1 MPDNAEIKA
10 TKSAPAEKPADKRAR
25 IDTSGSDHTR
35 GLGINP
41 WYLSDEFTTAY
52 RKAFTEK
59 SLDSPTFSIKQAE
72 EQADDQGDKQGE
84 GIIVASPFHTGKLRS
99 ILPKEFLH
107 GLKQELAE
115 LNWHERLNDLYWF
128 HQTDDLALNGKRH
141 IKALRDYLSGEEF
154 VGFMEKITGTE
165 LARGYLDLAAQ
176 RYKKGNHLLCHD
188 DDVNRGKM
196 TRKIAYIIYLVDEQW
211 SEEDGGALG
220 LFDSDENQ
228 YPTKVVSHIV
238 PEFNSI
244 GFFLTGMVSYHTVQE
259 VTVADHERERWSV
272 TGWFYGPATEDNT
285 TDENRLPPL
294 PSSVLPQVLPLESS
308 VDAMDDKTE
317 WSKWINPDYLG
328 AAVQVQVQD
337 TFMEQSSVELR
348 DFLRPEVFQSAL
360 ECLDQCFWD
369 SADIK
374 GPAHLR
380 SYLEKHSLAADT
392 AIARL
397 AAFLRSAS
405 FGRFLASVTSL
416 DLAEA
421 SQQMRRFNKGHY
433 TLIHDQALEPAGLD
447 ATLSL
452 QPPVP
457 RDDPHAEWDE
467 SWGGATH
474 YIADKDELLR
484 ISPESNSL
492 SLVLRD
498 EGTLRFVKYLN
509 HMAPRDIQEIA
520 MVFIEK
526 QSENDQEDE

>member
-1 MPDNAEIKA
+1 M
-10 TKSAPAEKPADKRAR
+10 
-25 IDTSGSDHTR
+25 G
-35 GLGINP
+35 G
-41 WYLSDEFTTAY
+41 
-52 RKAFTEK
+52 
-59 SLDSPTFSIKQAE
+59 QE
-72 EQADDQGDKQGE
+72 EGEGKGE
-84 GIIVASPFHTGKLRS
+84 GIIVTKPFHTGKLRS
-99 ILPKEFLH
+99 ILPKEFLL
-107 GLKQELAE
+107 GLKQELAD

-128 HQTDDLALNGKRH
+128 HQTDDLVLNGKKH
-141 IKALRDYLSGEEF
+141 IKALRDYLSSEEF

-188 DDVNRGKM
+188 DDVHRGKM

-220 LFDSDENQ
+220 LFNSDENR
-228 YPTKVVSHIV
+228 YPLKVVSHIK

-259 VTVADHERERWSV
+259 VTVADHDRERWSV

-285 TDENRLPPL
+285 TEENNLPPL
-294 PSSVLPQVLPLESS
+294 PCSVLPQVLPLLEDSV
-308 VDAMDDKTE
+308 VDAEDDQTE
-317 WSKWINPDYLG
+317 WTKWINADYLST
-328 AAVQVQVQD
+328 AVQNQIQD

-348 DFLRPEVFQSAL
+348 NFLQPEVFQSLL
-360 ECLDQCFWD
+360 ECLNPMFWG
-369 SADIK
+369 SATAK

-380 SYLEKHSLAADT
+380 SYLEKESLDPDT
-392 AIARL
+392 AIAKL
-397 AAFLRSAS
+397 AKFLRSAS
-405 FGRFLASVTSL
+405 FGRYLSSITSL
-416 DLAEA
+416 DLSGA
-421 SQQMRRFNKGHY
+421 SQQVRRFNKGHY

-447 ATLSL
+447 VTMSL
-452 QPPVP
+452 LPPVAQ
-457 RDDPHAEWDE
+457 DDPHAAWEE

-509 HMAPRDIQEIA
+509 HMAPRDIQEIS
-520 MVFIEK
+520 MVFTE
-526 QSENDQEDE
+526 QNQYEQGEE